1 MSNYPYQMTE
11 NEILVDPIT
20 HDLLNNNR
28 IYLTGE
34 VTPEMA
40 IAFISRMDFL
50 INRTENQFVRR
61 PIDIYIHSPGGE
73 VNSGLCIIDKIQEAR
88 DKGFIV
94 RTVNCGISAS
104 MASVILA
111 AGTPGERYSV
121 PSGRVMIH
129 QPLGGAQ
136 GQASDM
142 VLVVEQISA
151 LHDVLAKTIGDFT
164 HHRTSEIKKLMNRD
178 KWFTAKEAK
187 EFNLIDKIG
196 FPKPNKEV

>member
-11 NEILVDPIT
+11 NEILVDPVT
-20 HDLLNNNR
+20 HDLLNSNR

-34 VTPEMA
+34 VTPDMA
-40 IAFISRMDFL
+40 VAFISRMDYL
-50 INRTENQFVRR
+50 MDKIGKEIVRR

-111 AGTPGERYSV
+111 AGTPGERYSTRT
-121 PSGRVMIH
+121 GRVMIH
-129 QPLGGAQ
+129 QPLGGMQ

-142 VLVVEQISA
+142 VLVVEQITA
-151 LHDVLAKTIGDFT
+151 LHDLLAKLIGYFT
-164 HHRTSEIKKLMNRD
+164 HHRASEIKKLMNRD
-178 KWFTAKEAK
+178 KWFTATEAEK
-187 EFNLIDKIG
+187 FGLIDNIG

>member
-1 MSNYPYQMTE
+1 MSNYTFQMTE
-11 NEILVDPIT
+11 NEILVDPVT

-34 VTPEMA
+34 VTPDMA
-40 IAFISRMDFL
+40 IAFISRMDYL
-50 INRTENQFVRR
+50 MDKIGKEIVRR

-73 VNSGLCIIDKIQEAR
+73 VNSGLCIIDKIQETR

-111 AGTPGERYSV
+111 SGTPGERYSTRT
-121 PSGRVMIH
+121 GRVMIH

-142 VLVVEQISA
+142 VLVVEQITA

-178 KWFTAKEAK
+178 KWFTATEAE
-187 EFNLIDKIG
+187 EFGLIDNIG